1 MNESDKMKTD
11 ILKNENWLLRCENQ
25 ELKEKVIELENK
37 IAELQMQA
45 CRNHNERKAGRK
57 EYQDKEIIRRIY
69 RMYAQGKNYQ
79 EIADKLNSEEV
90 PTKAGGT
97 WAKSSV
103 RFILYNESYVRKG
116 VLTEKEYNLDF
127 S

>member
-1 MNESDKMKTD
+1 MKTD
-11 ILKNENWLLRCENQ
+11 ILKNEIWLLRLCESQ

-45 CRNHNERKAGRK
+45 CRKHNERKAGRK
-57 EYQDKEIIRRIY
+57 EYQDKNIIRRIY

-79 EIADKLNSEEV
+79 EIADKLNSEGV

-103 RFILYNESYVRKG
+103 RFILYNETYVKKG
-116 VLTEKEYNLDF
+116 VLSEKEYNLDF